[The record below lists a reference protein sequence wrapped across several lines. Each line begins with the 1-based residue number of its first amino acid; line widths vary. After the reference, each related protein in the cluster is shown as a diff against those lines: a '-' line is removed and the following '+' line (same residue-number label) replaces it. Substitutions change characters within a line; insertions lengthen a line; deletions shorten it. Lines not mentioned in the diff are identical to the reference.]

1 MDELLA
7 RITVDDEIC
16 NGQPV
21 IRGMRITVQTVIEF
35 LLAGTSEE
43 ELLHQYPVLEPED
56 LAASKYFATRL
67 MGQRFTFRTIAA

>member
-1 MDELLA
+1 MDDLLT

-21 IRGMRITVQTVIEF
+21 IRGMRITVQTVVEC

-43 ELLHQYPVLEPED
+43 ELLRQYPILEPED
-56 LAASKYFATRL
+56 LAASKLFASRL